1 MEACFCVTDVCE
13 SAVLKFEWGQHL
25 CNTVAGWWRFFP
37 SHSSIKKSVNLQQN
51 VISWICFFYYPSIMF
66 YLKYI
71 FHFKTFSFP
80 LKRWA
85 GSHCLRELQPQEEF
99 YSYQEFLSLMM
110 LWTSPA
116 HETHP
121 RRAIHGG
128 QEDKWIEGEQSEC
141 PPAYIS
147 IGGRLHVICSSV

>member
-1 MEACFCVTDVCE
+1 MFLLL
-13 SAVLKFEWGQHL
+13 SFHNVLFEI
-25 CNTVAGWWRFFP
+25 NFP
-37 SHSSIKKSVNLQQN
+37 FQD
-51 VISWICFFYYPSIMF
+51 
-66 YLKYI
+66 I
-71 FHFKTFSFP
+71 FFP

-121 RRAIHGG
+121 HRAIHGG
-128 QEDKWIEGEQSEC
+128 QEDKWTEREQQSEC
-141 PPAYIS
+141 LLAYIS
-147 IGGRLHVICSSV
+147 IGGRLHVICSSVLLAKRRVHHVNWCLVCVRAHTSTWICMCICVSVLWLPLRGDDGAVSRLIQPSG